1 MYKIGDRVFYPLHGA
16 GIIETIEEREILG
29 EKHKYYIFRIVVGD
43 IKIMIPIDN
52 IDNLGIRGVISE
64 YELEEVLEVLSDDPT
79 NMEKKWSRRYRE
91 NENKIKGGNML
102 EIAEVVRNL
111 TSLDRLKKLS
121 PGESKILQSAKAILM
136 SEIMLIKGIKV
147 EEAEKVIEQSI
158 K

>member
-29 EKHKYYIFRIVVGD
+29 KKHKYYIFRIVVGD

-52 IDNLGIRGVISE
+52 IDNLGIRGIISE
-64 YELEEVLEVLSDDPT
+64 YELEEVLKVLSKDPT
-79 NMEKKWSRRYRE
+79 NMEKKWSKRYRE
-91 NENKIKGGNML
+91 NEAKIKGGNML

-111 TSLDRLKKLS
+111 INLDRLKKLS
-121 PGESKILQSAKAILM
+121 HGEGKILQTAKTILM
-136 SEIMLIKGIKV
+136 SEIMLIKGINM
-147 EEAEKVIEQSI
+147 EEAEKVIEQSV